1 MYCVWGR
8 LRCVRCDACGFDW
21 CVTVCVVF
29 VCVCACVCC
38 EHASWSGDHVLLV
51 LVWIRCCVCSSPQCV
66 YMCLCVCVSVGMCV
80 ALCLIYGP
88 SSPPLPATQ
97 AHTYKI
103 IDAHQLSHSFNYK
116 HANTYTHTITHIHIY
131 TDTHT
136 PTHTPT
142 HTRIH
147 MHTHTQVAAYLLD
160 HDGWAKVPTSV
171 LVRARHPIFCY
182 NNRMSSVR
190 ASSLDLAGKDS
201 GACVCACVCKFV
213 CVCARMCACV
223 CARVC
228 ARVCACEHVRV
239 WVCFWGGWG

>member
-1 MYCVWGR
+1 VYCVWGR

-147 MHTHTQVAAYLLD
+147 MHTHTGGCIPSRPRRLGKGTYL
-160 HDGWAKVPTSV
+160 GP
-171 LVRARHPIFCY
+171 
-182 NNRMSSVR
+182 R
-190 ASSLDLAGKDS
+190 ASTPPHLLLQQPYEQR
-201 GACVCACVCKFV
+201 ACVLLGPSRQRLRCV
-213 CVCARMCACV
+213 
-223 CARVC
+223 RVC
-228 ARVCACEHVRV
+228 MCV
-239 WVCFWGGWG
+239 